1 MRIREDYTCPLEIV
15 HDIIKGKWKSIIVFQ
30 LQYGPT
36 SLSKLEHDIAGINQK
51 MLLQQ
56 LKELQDFGIV
66 AKHTYEGYPL
76 RVEYYLTEERGL
88 KMLSAVLIMQRIGVD
103 YLVEHGMT
111 EVLDRK
117 GISYQGR
124 MSQ

>member
-1 MRIREDYTCPLEIV
+1 MKIREDYTCPLEIA

-30 LQYGPT
+30 LHYGPT
-36 SLSKLEHDIAGINQK
+36 SLSKLEHAIAGITQK

-66 AKHTYEGYPL
+66 AKQTYEGYPL
-76 RVEYYLTEERGL
+76 RVEYYLTEERGM
-88 KMLSAVLIMQRIGVD
+88 KMLGAVMIMQSIGVD

-117 GISYQGR
+117 GISY
-124 MSQ
+124 